1 MRSFFRSAACL
12 GLVSSLAW
20 SASAQPAPPAVPAP
34 APPPVPAAPADAK
47 DAPAAAKGWVAL
59 EQGAKVVAFGVL
71 LGGDGRIL
79 TAFRAP
85 QTGEPTKLTVRYS
98 DGVKVPARVVHTDSK
113 LGIALLV
120 PERGKRKDGI
130 HASEQSPDAASLRP
144 WLSATKVG
152 ATVKVVPFVHAKGT
166 PDELGGLFQPMPAGS
181 FTLGTPF
188 IDNAGDVLG
197 IMTKL
202 CAASTVPGAASGP
215 PVCHVDALVPVAQIR
230 RFLGR
235 APVTAAMPTV
245 WLGIAGDPA
254 TLPDG
259 QIGIRVLAVAPKSP
273 AEKAKIVGDAD
284 PAKSDVVVAVDGKPT
299 TTIDELAAQVGN
311 HGVGDKVKFD
321 LIRAGKKRTVQL
333 TLESPP

>member
-1 MRSFFRSAACL
+1 MRSFL
-12 GLVSSLAW
+12 VGLASLAVV
-20 SASAQPAPPAVPAP
+20 SAASAQPAPPP
-34 APPPVPAAPADAK
+34 APPAAPVEAK

-59 EQGAKVVAFGVL
+59 EQNSKVVAFGVL

-98 DGVKVPARVVHTDSK
+98 DGVKVPARLVHTDSK
-113 LGIALLV
+113 LGLALLV

-130 HASEQSPDAASLRP
+130 HASEQSPDTASLRP
-144 WLSATKVG
+144 WLSAAKVG
-152 ATVKVVPFVHAKGT
+152 ATVKVVPYVHAKGT
-166 PDELGGLFQPMPAGS
+166 PDELGGLFQPFPAGS
-181 FTLGTPF
+181 FTSGTPF

-197 IMTKL
+197 LMTKL
-202 CAASTVPGAASGP
+202 CTGAPSA
-215 PVCHVDALVPVAQIR
+215 CTVDAFVPVAQIR

-235 APVTAAMPTV
+235 APATAAMPSV

-259 QIGIRVLAVAPKSP
+259 RIGIRVLAVAPKSP
-273 AEKAKIVGDAD
+273 AEKAKIIGDAD
-284 PAKSDVVVAVDGKPT
+284 PAKSDVVVSVDGKPT

-311 HGVGDKVKFD
+311 HGIGDKVKFD
-321 LIRAGKKRTVQL
+321 LVRGGKKRTVLL